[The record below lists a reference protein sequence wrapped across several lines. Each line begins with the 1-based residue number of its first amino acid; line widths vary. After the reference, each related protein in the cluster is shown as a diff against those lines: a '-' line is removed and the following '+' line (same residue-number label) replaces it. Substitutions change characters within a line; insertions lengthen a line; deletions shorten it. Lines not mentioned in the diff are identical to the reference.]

1 MRRYREGGYCLS
13 IQARFTVAPSRNRSP
28 LFLRFPVPFRF
39 AQSEPPHLLS
49 CDLPCA
55 SRIPRVCLCRLGTGA
70 LRLFGRLQFLG
81 DVVDAERETLSC
93 SSSHLLAP

>member
-1 MRRYREGGYCLS
+1 MRRYREGGVLLVY
-13 IQARFTVAPSRNRSP
+13 PSP
-28 LFLRFPVPFRF
+28 LHRSSFAKSVATFLRFPVPFLF

-55 SRIPRVCLCRLGTGA
+55 NRIPRVCLCRLGTGA

-93 SSSHLLAP
+93 SSSRLLVP